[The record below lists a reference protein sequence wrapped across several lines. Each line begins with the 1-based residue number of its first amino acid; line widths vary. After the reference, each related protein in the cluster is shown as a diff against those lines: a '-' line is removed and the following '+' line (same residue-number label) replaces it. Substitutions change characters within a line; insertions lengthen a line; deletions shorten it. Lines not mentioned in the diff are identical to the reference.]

1 MIAKYYAVLKHRLNE
16 NHAVHKEGCPFLH
29 DDEKSIYLG
38 EFSSGQDAVN
48 ESQRFFSRTK
58 GCIFCSEDHNL
69 SDNKPIL
76 SERVIK
82 EIIPAKIEKPI
93 SYLHN
98 LFCCLN

>member
-1 MIAKYYAVLKHRLNE
+1 MTAKYYAAVRPRLNE

-38 EFSSGQDAVN
+38 EFRSGQDAVN
-48 ESQRFFSRTK
+48 ESHRHFNRTK
-58 GCIFCSEDHNL
+58 GCLFCSEDPPL
-69 SDNKPIL
+69 SDNKPTL

-82 EIIPAKIEKPI
+82 DIIPAKIEIPI
-93 SYLHN
+93 SYHHN